1 MEENKPKRPR
11 RTRAEIEAKV
21 FDAIR
26 QLADTKGLS
35 NINFADICQYAD
47 VQPIVLNRN
56 YETMEKLLDKYA
68 YTCDY
73 WLHDL
78 FNSQHPTDQAG
89 KDILKNT
96 LQALAGHLYDNP
108 DMQRLLTWELSADN
122 EITRRMARS
131 REMYY
136 KAAIEEYNRM
146 FANTDI
152 PIDTIAGLLVA
163 GTYCLILRR
172 KRSTFVG
179 VDYQK
184 KESRERLYKA
194 LDYLSHDRTIEI
206 ARKLKQK
213 GIDTAVIA
221 ECTDL
226 PATIIEQL

>member
-136 KAAIEEYNRM
+136 KAAIEEYQPDVCQYRHSYRHDSRTTRSRNVLSDSAPQTFHIRRGGLSEEREPG
-146 FANTDI
+146 TPVQSTGLPVSCCI
-152 PIDTIAGLLVA
+152 PVP
-163 GTYCLILRR
+163 RR
-172 KRSTFVG
+172 T
-179 VDYQK
+179 
-184 KESRERLYKA
+184 
-194 LDYLSHDRTIEI
+194 
-206 ARKLKQK
+206 
-213 GIDTAVIA
+213 
-221 ECTDL
+221 
-226 PATIIEQL
+226 

>member
-26 QLADTKGLS
+26 QLADTKGLPIS
-35 NINFADICQYAD
+35 TLPIFANMPN

-96 LQALAGHLYDNP
+96 LQALA
-108 DMQRLLTWELSADN
+108 
-122 EITRRMARS
+122 
-131 REMYY
+131 
-136 KAAIEEYNRM
+136 
-146 FANTDI
+146 
-152 PIDTIAGLLVA
+152 
-163 GTYCLILRR
+163 
-172 KRSTFVG
+172 
-179 VDYQK
+179 
-184 KESRERLYKA
+184 
-194 LDYLSHDRTIEI
+194 RTP
-206 ARKLKQK
+206 L
-213 GIDTAVIA
+213 
-221 ECTDL
+221 
-226 PATIIEQL
+226 

>member
-108 DMQRLLTWELSADN
+108 DMQRLLAWEL
-122 EITRRMARS
+122 
-131 REMYY
+131 
-136 KAAIEEYNRM
+136 
-146 FANTDI
+146 
-152 PIDTIAGLLVA
+152 
-163 GTYCLILRR
+163 
-172 KRSTFVG
+172 
-179 VDYQK
+179 
-184 KESRERLYKA
+184 
-194 LDYLSHDRTIEI
+194 
-206 ARKLKQK
+206 
-213 GIDTAVIA
+213 
-221 ECTDL
+221 
-226 PATIIEQL
+226 

>member
-96 LQALAGHLYDNP
+96 LQALAGHPPRWTTGSHGSCPPITKSPAAWLVAV
-108 DMQRLLTWELSADN
+108 RC
-122 EITRRMARS
+122 ITR
-131 REMYY
+131 
-136 KAAIEEYNRM
+136 
-146 FANTDI
+146 
-152 PIDTIAGLLVA
+152 
-163 GTYCLILRR
+163 
-172 KRSTFVG
+172 
-179 VDYQK
+179 
-184 KESRERLYKA
+184 
-194 LDYLSHDRTIEI
+194 
-206 ARKLKQK
+206 
-213 GIDTAVIA
+213 
-221 ECTDL
+221 L
-226 PATIIEQL
+226 P